1 MPKQQS
7 EKKKIIRCAIY
18 TRVSTEEQAK
28 KSEREANSL
37 DSQKEI
43 CRHFINIR
51 KNEGWVETKIYEDP
65 GHSGKDLNRPALQ
78 ELLQDVELGLID
90 AVLFYKYDRLSR
102 SPKDFYYLVEIFD
115 KHNIVFASATQPL
128 DTSTSA
134 GKLMLNMLLSF
145 AQFERELIS
154 ERTQSTI
161 ERRAIN
167 GEWHGGWIPFGYDY
181 DFEKHILIV
190 NKKESVAVKLAYQRC
205 QEGKRLSEI
214 KEELNT
220 KGFRN
225 KVRNIE
231 TRKGVKKTIGGNK
244 LDEDDVTRMLR
255 NPIYIGTITHK
266 DKEYKGKHES
276 IISQKVFKEVQKIR
290 GQNTKKEERS
300 PLLLRK
306 DDHVHLLKGL
316 LKCGDCGSTMTP
328 YPSGKKQKDGTPY
341 LYYSCVIVNK
351 EPHESKCRV
360 RSLPAREFEN
370 IIKKAIS
377 EISKN
382 RKLLDECIKSANRDA
397 SSGLAPLLKKEKQYK
412 KQISKITSQVK
423 NIVEGMK
430 RGIVSKDVQE
440 EHNRLVQERDKL
452 QLEKDKTDTELE
464 MKQSKLL
471 SIDIIQKGLQNFDKV
486 IDTLP
491 LADQKELLQLLIKGI
506 SVYPFD
512 PAKDK
517 LPENLPNVFKT
528 KIRTKLLKVKIDLY
542 AIPDVTMYCGNSG
555 KSSDFQKI
563 GCPAWTRTMITRSRI
578 LCPTIRRQGKYC
590 FIIYPTPKSFKE
602 NDSSAIRKIDFK
614 VFFLAIISLSGKIKA

>member
-1 MPKQQS
+1 MPKQES
-7 EKKKIIRCAIY
+7 EKKKLIRCAIY
-18 TRVSTEEQAK
+18 TRVSTEEQAR

-43 CRHFINIR
+43 CRHFISIR
-51 KNEGWVETKIYEDP
+51 KGEGWTEAKVYEDP
-65 GHSGKDLNRPALQ
+65 GHSGKDLNRPALK
-78 ELLQDVELGLID
+78 ELLQDSELGLID
-90 AVLFYKYDRLSR
+90 AIVFYKYDRLSR
-102 SPKDFYYLVEIFD
+102 SPKDFYNLVEIFD

-161 ERRAIN
+161 ERRAIS

-181 DFEKHILIV
+181 DFENHILIV
-190 NKKESVAVKLAYQRC
+190 NKKEAKAVKLAYQRC

-214 KEELNT
+214 KEELNA

-225 KVRNIE
+225 KIREVK
-231 TRKGVKKTIGGNK
+231 TRKGVKKTLGGNK

-255 NPIYIGTITHK
+255 NLIYIGTIIHK
-266 DKEYKGKHES
+266 GKEYKGKHEP

-290 GQNTKKEERS
+290 GKDTEKREIS
-300 PLLLRK
+300 PLLLKK
-306 DDHVHLLKGL
+306 DEHVHLLKGL

-341 LYYSCVIVNK
+341 LYYSCVIVTK
-351 EPHESKCRV
+351 ESRESKCRV

-370 IIKKAIS
+370 TIKKAIS

-382 RKLLDECIKSANRDA
+382 KKLLDECIKSANRDA

-412 KQISKITSQVK
+412 KQIAEITGQIK

-430 RGIVSKDVQE
+430 KGIISRDVQE
-440 EHNRLVQERDKL
+440 EHNRLVQERDKS
-452 QLEKDKTDTELE
+452 QIEKDKTDAELE
-464 MKQSKLL
+464 MKQSRLL
-471 SIDIIQKGLQNFDKV
+471 SIDIIQKGLQNFDKA
-486 IDTLP
+486 IETLP
-491 LADQKELLQLLIKGI
+491 LADQKELMQLLIKEI
-506 SVYPFD
+506 TVYPFD

-517 LPENLPNVFKT
+517 LPENLPGVFKT

-542 AIPDVTMYCGNSG
+542 AIPDVTMYCGNSA
-555 KSSDFQKI
+555 KSSDFKNI
-563 GCPAWTRTMITRSRI
+563 GCAIKNALRKFYTIIFYVGVTRLHKQKQHLILYPIDIQGSTKLVTRE
-578 LCPTIRRQGKYC
+578 
-590 FIIYPTPKSFKE
+590 SFDE
-602 NDSSAIRKIDFK
+602 S
-614 VFFLAIISLSGKIKA
+614 